1 MSWTLETLEGVIS
14 TLEGGVYNVISKEA
28 VEALLADNGA
38 LKLLAEHGYELAPL
52 KNDLGEVIGHVIRT
66 VSSSNG
72 ATHAVS
78 NTVKVLVKDA
88 TVDQTM
94 LNGIASGSIGT
105 ASDVGKLA
113 VGDTVSKVTMKAGGS
128 AVGGTALST
137 VAGPAIAVGLGV
149 GAGVLM
155 YKLAPDFWTNVSNK
169 LVKAGKT
176 IGDKVLT
183 FFDKDGNSY
192 YDKETIDI
200 VRQALIDSGYLTEE
214 GTTEQ
219 TIIEKP
225 TNTTDDFSFM
235 PDSLTTFTMAVS
247 NDANYGWWYEH
258 ALTNGAKAALLRT
271 TDNYGEL
278 ISIGDNE
285 YYEYSNALSGSK
297 FNSHDEAMA
306 HLLTQDLTTGHHVT
320 HTRTYNNVTKYVG
333 SGGYLSGWNADKFSY
348 LPSNII
354 NNINITANEIDQDKY
369 VNLIYK
375 YLFNGNQI
383 KGTPSSKPLPTEG
396 TKEVPSGNPSKDD
409 NEKKKVYPY
418 ALPSD
423 YPKPDDNDDPSYSPT
438 DSYDPDPT
446 PDDKYRENPKKDPN
460 PQPENEPQDKP
471 APNPNPNK
479 PSSDPTDDK
488 PQDPDDPNPPD
499 PDGGEPTP
507 GVPIL
512 PIVAS
517 AGLGNIYNPSKAQV
531 SALQRYLWS
540 SDNLVDILKLF
551 QNPVDGIISLHWVFG
566 TPIDGGSKEITLGYL
581 PTGVTAPVVTSQFTD
596 IDCGTITI
604 PLKQKNALDYPP
616 YTDIQIYLP
625 FIGIEPLNAYDLV
638 GGTLNVTYRIDV
650 YTGACVAKLTAKR
663 NGLNCKLYEFA
674 GNCGYELPLTSGN
687 FVGMVGNVISG
698 AVTGA
703 TLGGVGGAVLGG
715 ARSAIHSNMDVRRS
729 GNLSANAGICGS
741 RIPYVIITRA
751 VPYDASNYNM
761 FYGYPSNKT
770 VYLYNC
776 KGYTKVKDIVLHTS
790 ATDEEKQEIES
801 LLKEG
806 VYL

>member
-1 MSWTLETLEGVIS
+1 MSWTLETLEGIIS
-14 TLEGGVYNVISKEA
+14 TAEGGVYNVISKET
-28 VEALLADNGA
+28 VEALLADKGA
-38 LKLLAEHGYELAPL
+38 LKLLAEHGYEITPL
-52 KNDLGEVIGHVIRT
+52 TNDAGEVIGNVIRT
-66 VSSSNG
+66 ASSSNG
-72 ATHAVS
+72 ATTAVS
-78 NTVKVLVKDA
+78 NTVNVLVKDV

-94 LNGIASGSIGT
+94 LDSIASGSIGT
-105 ASDVGKLA
+105 ASDVGELA
-113 VGDTVSKVTMKAGGS
+113 VGDTVSQVTMEAGG
-128 AVGGTALST
+128 AGVGGTALAT

-149 GAGVLM
+149 GVGVLM
-155 YKLAPDFWTNVSNK
+155 YNLAPDFWTNVSDK

-176 IGDKVLT
+176 IGGKVLT

-200 VRQALIDSGYLTEE
+200 VRQALIDSGYLTKE

-225 TNTTDDFSFM
+225 TNTSDDFSFM

-247 NDANYGWWYEH
+247 HSDWWMEH
-258 ALTNGAKAALLRT
+258 GLTNGAKAVLLRT
-271 TDNYGEL
+271 TDNYGEVY
-278 ISIGDNE
+278 SIGDNE
-285 YYEYSNALSGSK
+285 YYEYSDADPESW
-297 FNSHDEAMA
+297 FNSLDEAMT
-306 HLLTQDLTTGHHVT
+306 HLLTRDLTKGFHVT
-320 HTRTYNNVTKYVG
+320 STRTYNNVTKYTN
-333 SGGYLSGWNADKFSY
+333 SGGYLSGRNADTYSY
-348 LPSNII
+348 LPSNIV
-354 NNINITANEIDQDKY
+354 NNINITAHELGNYKD
-369 VNLIYK
+369 LIYK

-383 KGTPSSKPLPTEG
+383 KGTPSSKPLPTDG
-396 TKEVPSGNPSKDD
+396 TKEIPSGNPSKDD

-418 ALPSD
+418 VLPSD
-423 YPKPDDNDDPSYSPT
+423 YPRPDDNDDPSYRPT
-438 DSYDPDPT
+438 DSYDPDPA
-446 PDDKYRENPKKDPN
+446 PNDDDRENPKKDPN
-460 PQPENEPQDKP
+460 SQPEDEPKDDP
-471 APNPNPNK
+471 APNPDPNK
-479 PSSDPTDDK
+479 PSNDPTDDK
-488 PQDPDDPNPPD
+488 PKDPDDPNPPD
-499 PDGGEPTP
+499 PDGGDPTP
-507 GVPIL
+507 GIPIL

-531 SALQRYLWS
+531 SALQSYLWS
-540 SDNLVDILKLF
+540 SNNLVDILKLF

-566 TPIDGGSKEITLGYL
+566 TPVDGGSKEITLGYL
-581 PTGVTAPVVTSQFTD
+581 PTGVSAPVVTSQFTD

-703 TLGGVGGAVLGG
+703 LIGGVGGAVLGG

-751 VPYDASNYNM
+751 VPYDAANYNM

-770 VYLYNC
+770 VYLSNC
-776 KGYTKVKDIVLHTS
+776 KGYTKVKDIILHTS